1 VTVKYHC
8 NLNVLIENNL
18 GVKVKNL
25 LRNFALMILCY
36 FLFFIAL
43 RFLDVFIFDLD
54 LEKYEQMEILKILEE
69 NPLKFIFL
77 AAIAAPII
85 EESIFRSILKPT
97 ATSLKIFVCAIL
109 YIFGLILIPEDAHW
123 ALKYILLFGVLSFIY
138 YGLGELIPKTY
149 YRQACYWLHRYYL
162 IIWILGAII
171 FGFVHIYNYVDT
183 FQIDLVLFLMI
194 FPRIIAGFFFGKV
207 KLENKGMIWPI
218 LLHSMNNSI
227 VILFILPFT
236 LS

>member
-1 VTVKYHC
+1 
-8 NLNVLIENNL
+8 
-18 GVKVKNL
+18 
-25 LRNFALMILCY
+25 MILCY

-43 RFLDVFIFDLD
+43 RILDVFVFDLD
-54 LEKYEQMEILKILEE
+54 LDKYEQMEILKILKE

-97 ATSLKIFVCAIL
+97 ATSLKIFICAIL
-109 YIFGLILIPEDAHW
+109 YIIGIIFIPEEAHW
-123 ALKYILLFGVLSFIY
+123 VLKYILLFGVLFLIY
-138 YGLGELIPKTY
+138 YSLGELIPKTFF
-149 YRQACYWLHRYYL
+149 RQACYWLHRYYL
-162 IIWILGAII
+162 LIWILGSII

-183 FQIDLVLFLMI
+183 FQLDLVLFLMI
-194 FPRIIAGFFFGKV
+194 FPRIIAGFFFGKI

-227 VILFILPFT
+227 VILFVLPFT
-236 LS
+236 IS